1 MSVHPPSPPVSP
13 QDLWRSLAAG
23 VPGPAVLAALRTA
36 RRNRNLLLLRVAHR
50 RHRTDPRWAAAV
62 ALLAEVRRARP
73 EVFADV
79 LGGPEAG
86 AWLGRHAGP
95 RGPEDGAAH
104 DTEGGAAH
112 DTEGGSVRDT
122 DGEPAAGLARFA
134 AAAALRAGIGFRV
147 AVPVADGATLVLPGL
162 GAVLFPEP
170 GPLTAT
176 VLRDGTG
183 ALVVRDGG
191 ERPVAIHG
199 ADGAEGWFPLPRVRL
214 GARTTVRLDS
224 LDPLRLGG
232 PTALP
237 PRPLSPAEHAGWSRR
252 LDASWQVL
260 TDRHPE
266 RAETVAEVLRVLVPL
281 TGEDA
286 TGWRSASFGD
296 AAGLVALSPVDDP
309 VELAADLVH
318 ETQHSLLYAAT
329 DLVDLLDS
337 PPGARADAPWSDRPR
352 PPAALLHGGS
362 AFLVTAGFWRTELR
376 HGNPAAR
383 RPYEHWRR
391 TAAAALAVLTAH
403 DDWTTEDG
411 RVLLGALRAVLASWA
426 EGDRCPLP

>member
-1 MSVHPPSPPVSP
+1 MSVRPATAHAAR
-13 QDLWRSLAAG
+13 QDLWGPLAAG

-50 RHRTDPRWAAAV
+50 RHRADPRWAAAV
-62 ALLAEVRRARP
+62 ALLAEVRLARP

-86 AWLGRHAGP
+86 TWLGRHARP
-95 RGPEDGAAH
+95 QTP
-104 DTEGGAAH
+104 EGGAAH
-112 DTEGGSVRDT
+112 DA

-134 AAAALRAGIGFRV
+134 AAAALRAGLPFRIR
-147 AVPVADGATLVLPGL
+147 VPIADGTALVLPGL

-170 GPLTAT
+170 GPRTAT
-176 VLRDGTG
+176 VLYDGSG
-183 ALVVRDGG
+183 AAAVRADG

-199 ADGAEGWFPLPRVRL
+199 AGGGEGWFPVPRIRL
-214 GARTTVRLDS
+214 GERVAVRLDS

-232 PTALP
+232 PLALP
-237 PRPLSPAEHAGWSRR
+237 PRLLSPAEHAGWSRR
-252 LDASWQVL
+252 LNGAWRVL
-260 TDRHPE
+260 TQRHLG
-266 RAETVAEVLRVLVPL
+266 RAETVAEVLRVVVPL
-281 TGEDA
+281 TKEDG
-286 TGWRSASFGD
+286 TGWRSASFAD
-296 AAGLVALSPVDDP
+296 AAGLAALSPVDDP

-329 DLVDLLDS
+329 DLVELLDS

-376 HGNPAAR
+376 LGNPAAQ

-391 TAAAALAVLTAH
+391 TAAAALAALTAH

-411 RVLLGALRAVLASWA
+411 RRLLGALRGVLASWT

>member
-1 MSVHPPSPPVSP
+1 MSVRPPSPSPLVSP
-13 QDLWRSLAAG
+13 QDLWRPLAAG

-50 RHRTDPRWAAAV
+50 RYRSDPRWAAAV

-86 AWLGRHAGP
+86 AWLGRHARP
-95 RGPEDGAAH
+95 RTP
-104 DTEGGAAH
+104 EGGAVH
-112 DTEGGSVRDT
+112 DA

-134 AAAALRAGIGFRV
+134 AAAALRAGIRFRV
-147 AVPVADGATLVLPGL
+147 GVPVADGTALVLPGL

-170 GPLTAT
+170 GPPTAT
-176 VLRDGTG
+176 VLRDRSG
-183 ALVVRDGG
+183 AAVVRDGG

-199 ADGAEGWFPLPRVRL
+199 VGGGGGWFPLPRIRL
-214 GARTTVRLDS
+214 GERATVRLDS

-232 PTALP
+232 PPALP
-237 PRPLSPAEHAGWSRR
+237 PRLLSPAEHTGWARR
-252 LDASWQVL
+252 LDASWRVL

-266 RAETVAEVLRVLVPL
+266 RAETVAEVMRVLVPL
-281 TGEDA
+281 TGEDG

-296 AAGLVALSPVDDP
+296 AAGLVVLSPVDDP

-318 ETQHSLLYAAT
+318 ETQHSLLYAAM
-329 DLVDLLDS
+329 DLVELLDS

-376 HGNPAAR
+376 LGNPAAR

-391 TAAAALAVLTAH
+391 TAAAAVAVLTAH

-411 RVLLGALRAVLASWA
+411 RRLLGALRAVLASWS